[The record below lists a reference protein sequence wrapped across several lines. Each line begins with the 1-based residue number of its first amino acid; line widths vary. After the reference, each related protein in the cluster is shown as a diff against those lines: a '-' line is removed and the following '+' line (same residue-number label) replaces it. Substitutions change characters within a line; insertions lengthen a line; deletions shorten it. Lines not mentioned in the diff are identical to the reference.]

1 MTHPLIWAR
10 HLAKA
15 IPGEPDSY
23 ALTDAQLSVVPGEF
37 VAIVGPS
44 GSGKTTLLSI
54 LGLLARPDA
63 GEYFLDGQ
71 NTASLYAADLD
82 HLRATQVGFV
92 FQNSFV
98 IGEDTVLDNVALPLR
113 TQGLS
118 SADVESRVTAA
129 VRRVGLLELM
139 DRPAGEL
146 SGGEKQ
152 RVAVARALVTEPKV
166 LLADE
171 PTGALDGSNSERL
184 IELLNQI
191 SATGTTVVVVTHDPL
206 VAGAADRQIALHD
219 GRVDSGDTSL
229 QAMEEPGPA
238 LIQRSDSR
246 LAAEAS
252 HTAAVTTLQRLRSA
266 AEPAWSGLVSR
277 PTRSMW
283 VVLAYALGVAALVA
297 ALGLTNSARGT
308 VVARLTAAGSEMVR
322 VFPPGDED
330 SSSYDPA
337 APQSSLQKLR
347 ELRGVAQVAP
357 VRSYPGATN
366 AVSRLAG
373 GKSSRFDGRIHVT
386 TAIYLDMHGMHAISG
401 DPWLLDNPWD
411 GPVAVLGSS
420 AAEALSVAGAEPGV
434 VVHVNSHPVA
444 VAAVLAAVDDSVLD
458 DTIYLSAGAVSFLGA
473 SSEQMFE
480 IRTEAGYA
488 EPVAAAV
495 PALLAP
501 ASPGRY
507 TVASVAQLRSLQS
520 AISSDLTRLLQ
531 VLGVVIVLLSTTTA
545 AISLLLSIRAR
556 APQIALRR
564 TVGASRAAIWLQF
577 TLEGVLVGLLGGAF
591 GTAAGVA
598 LAVSVAAANGEEA
611 SLGLSVVILGVGV
624 SLLGGIVSS
633 SYPALQA
640 ARQDPAAILR
650 QV

>member
-10 HLAKA
+10 HLSKV
-15 IPGEPDSY
+15 IPGEPDTY
-23 ALTDAQLSVVPGEF
+23 ALTDAQLSISPGEF

-71 NTASLYAADLD
+71 NTASLSEADLD

-113 TQGLS
+113 TQGLP
-118 SADVESRVTAA
+118 SADLEPRVTAA
-129 VRRVGLLELM
+129 VRRVGLLDLM
-139 DRPAGEL
+139 NRPAGDL

-171 PTGALDGSNSERL
+171 PTGALDGSSSERL

-229 QAMEEPGPA
+229 RPMEEPG
-238 LIQRSDSR
+238 ST
-246 LAAEAS
+246 EAS

-266 AEPAWSGLVSR
+266 AEPAWLGVVSR
-277 PTRSMW
+277 PARSMW

-297 ALGLTNSARGT
+297 ALALTNSARGT
-308 VVARLTAAGSEMVR
+308 VVARLTAAGSDIVR

-347 ELRGVAQVAP
+347 GLRGVAQVAP

-373 GKSSRFDGRIHVT
+373 GKYTRFDGRIHVT
-386 TAIYLDMHGMHAISG
+386 TAIYLDMHSMHAISG

-444 VAAVLAAVDDSVLD
+444 VAAVLAAVDDAVLD
-458 DTIYLSAGAVSFLGA
+458 DTVYLSAGTVSFLGA

-545 AISLLLSIRAR
+545 AISLLLSVRAR

-633 SYPALQA
+633 AYPALHA

>member
-1 MTHPLIWAR
+1 
-10 HLAKA
+10 
-15 IPGEPDSY
+15 
-23 ALTDAQLSVVPGEF
+23 
-37 VAIVGPS
+37 
-44 GSGKTTLLSI
+44 
-54 LGLLARPDA
+54 
-63 GEYFLDGQ
+63 
-71 NTASLYAADLD
+71 
-82 HLRATQVGFV
+82 
-92 FQNSFV
+92 
-98 IGEDTVLDNVALPLR
+98 
-113 TQGLS
+113 
-118 SADVESRVTAA
+118 
-129 VRRVGLLELM
+129 
-139 DRPAGEL
+139 
-146 SGGEKQ
+146 
-152 RVAVARALVTEPKV
+152 
-166 LLADE
+166 
-171 PTGALDGSNSERL
+171 
-184 IELLNQI
+184 
-191 SATGTTVVVVTHDPL
+191 
-206 VAGAADRQIALHD
+206 
-219 GRVDSGDTSL
+219 
-229 QAMEEPGPA
+229 
-238 LIQRSDSR
+238 
-246 LAAEAS
+246 
-252 HTAAVTTLQRLRSA
+252 
-266 AEPAWSGLVSR
+266 
-277 PTRSMW
+277 MW

-308 VVARLTAAGSEMVR
+308 VVARLTAAGSDMVR

-347 ELRGVAQVAP
+347 GLRGVAQVAP

-373 GKSSRFDGRIHVT
+373 GKSTRFDGRIHVT
-386 TAIYLDMHGMHAISG
+386 TAIYLDMHSMHAISG

-420 AAEALSVAGAEPGV
+420 AAEALSVAGVEPGV

-444 VAAVLAAVDDSVLD
+444 VAAVLAAVDDAVLD
-458 DTIYLSAGAVSFLGA
+458 DTVYLSAGTVSFLGA

-531 VLGVVIVLLSTTTA
+531 VLGVAIVLLSITTA
-545 AISLLLSIRAR
+545 AISLLLSVRAR

-611 SLGLSVVILGVGV
+611 SLGLSVVMLGVGV

-633 SYPALQA
+633 AYPALHA